1 MKPIPHRIRTALIVF
16 LAGWLSLE
24 APGQARAQLPTSE
37 EERLQILTDPDALRK
52 KLEEKKNRPPFEFF
66 RSQVAPFDILPY
78 VKVNHWS
85 TLTFELRANDD
96 NYEGVL
102 QTEAVKLANMPH
114 EVYFRR
120 DGRLIKEQRAKLALQ
135 FMVPDVESGLVRKQ
149 FMVDLLRPGA
159 LRADASW
166 QANLSTLPPHQML
179 VLILSKESTT
189 KFAAW
194 SRMAATLPGSAER
207 DGGDLEKVRYYR
219 LVLPIGPDAPPLSS
233 HPLAWTTTSHVIW
246 DNYSPDEL
254 KVAQQQA
261 MLDWLHWGGQIIL
274 CGGAGQSFSVL
285 RDSFLGPY
293 LPGEATGATVALAED
308 DLRPLSQSYPPPHYA
323 SAIDNQSEPVNV
335 DRRGTLRRGMRVYR
349 APVPIRPGAKRPI
362 YLAVLKAKEGASTI
376 PLGEASPHVL
386 AVERRVGRGRITML
400 AANPNE
406 EAILSWPGIDTLIRR
421 VILRRPEET
430 LGEWSGPE
438 GAIPNSPARNRL
450 LSQELSWYRI
460 TSRDLVIKGV
470 DQLPPK
476 ERTKTQAEPVD
487 TSGGVAPVTVGESDF
502 HEFPAVADWRDTA
515 SLPRLSRDLLEEASG
530 ITIPSSHFVLRV
542 ILAYLLA
549 VVPLN
554 WLICRF
560 VLNKREWTWVV
571 VPLVALG
578 FAIGVERVA
587 AHDMGYDTAADEIDL
602 LELQGDYH
610 RAHVTRLVSLYTNG
624 RSHFT
629 ISYPSNPTAL
639 ALPLDNGR
647 SIRGEDIAKS
657 WWQSSPVPALMN
669 FTVQPRSLAMFRAEE
684 MASLN
689 GTISL
694 AETDGKRRV
703 ENASQLELRDAVLVE
718 STGPGKRQERA
729 LGTIKPGASVEIET
743 GAAGE
748 LPARVDA
755 GPGPDA
761 NLFLE
766 ALRSSWEDREEDKG
780 ELRLVAW
787 VKDTMPGQSIEP
799 AIDRKRGFTAVLV
812 HLRSGP
818 PPSPDGKRYNL
829 LASGNTAEDAATVE
843 RIRVEGRPAG
853 QPAGKAAQKMLPQP
867 QTTRRGAP
875 ATGAPGK

>member
-1 MKPIPHRIRTALIVF
+1 VKRIHHRNSPALLIVL

-24 APGQARAQLPTSE
+24 TTGPARAQLTTSE

-52 KLEEKKNRPPFEFF
+52 KLEEKRNRPPFEFF

-85 TLTFELRANDD
+85 TLTFELVANED
-96 NYEGVL
+96 NYDGVL

-120 DGRLIKEQRAKLALQ
+120 DGLLIKEQRAKRALQ
-135 FMVPDVESGLVRKQ
+135 FMIPDVESAQVRKQ

-166 QANLSTLPPHQML
+166 PANLSTLPPHQML

-194 SRMAATLPGSAER
+194 NRMSAMLPGSVER

-219 LVLPIGPDAPPLSS
+219 LVLPIGPDPPPLSS
-233 HPLAWTTTSHVIW
+233 HPLTWTTTSHVVW
-246 DNYSPDEL
+246 DNYPPDEL
-254 KVAQQQA
+254 TVYQQQA

-293 LPGEATGATVALAED
+293 LPGEATGATVPLSED

-323 SAIDNQSEPVNV
+323 SSVDNQSEPVSV
-335 DRRGTLRRGMRVYR
+335 DRRGALRRAPRVYR
-349 APVPIRPGAKRPI
+349 APVPIRPGPKRPVH
-362 YLAVLKAKEGASTI
+362 LAVLKPKEGASTI
-376 PLGEASPHVL
+376 SLGEASPHVL

-406 EAILSWPGIDTLIRR
+406 EAMLAWPGIDTLIRR

-430 LGEWSGPE
+430 LGEWNGPE
-438 GAIPNSPARNRL
+438 GAIPNSPARSRL

-460 TSRDLVIKGV
+460 TSRDLVIKGI

-476 ERTKTQAEPVD
+476 EKTKRAVEPAD
-487 TSGGVAPVTVGESDF
+487 AAAAAAAVTVGESDL

-542 ILAYLLA
+542 ILAYLIA

-560 VLNKREWTWVV
+560 VLKKREWTWVV
-571 VPLVALG
+571 VPLVALA

-610 RAHVTRLVSLYTNG
+610 RAHLTRLVSLYTNG
-624 RSHFT
+624 RSHFAV
-629 ISYPSNPTAL
+629 SYPSDPTAL

-657 WWQSSPVPALMN
+657 WWQSSPVPALLN

-684 MASLN
+684 MLSLN
-689 GTISL
+689 GTVRL
-694 AETDGKRRV
+694 AETEGKRLV
-703 ENASQLELRDAVLVE
+703 ENASGVELRDAVLIE
-718 STGPGKRQERA
+718 SIGAGKREERL
-729 LGTIKPGASVEIET
+729 LGTIKPGASVEIGPKSA
-743 GAAGE
+743 GAR
-748 LPARVDA
+748 PARVNAGA
-755 GPGPDA
+755 GPDP
-761 NLFLE
+761 NPFLE
-766 ALRSSWEDREEDKG
+766 ALRSSWDDREENRG

-787 VKDTMPGQSIEP
+787 ASSTLPGQVIEP

-818 PPSPDGKRYNL
+818 PPSPDGRRYNL
-829 LASGNTAEDAATVE
+829 MASGNTAGDAASAKQ
-843 RIRVEGRPAG
+843 IAGGRPAFRPSG
-853 QPAGKAAQKMLPQP
+853 ETA
-867 QTTRRGAP
+867 RRMSPRVQSTGTVAP
-875 ATGAPGK
+875 PKRTPGR